1 MSSSAYSPSAPCVSL
16 VQYSSRRRPAMHA
29 VSFRF
34 HRVCLLYDMYDSG
47 LLHRVIL
54 HRTSYFPYAIQC
66 VRHSTSVPLSGA
78 MYWLHRSCL
87 HRSCLLRFF
96 ISASFG
102 CLYLHPVDRMERWFK
117 CWRACAR
124 HPQPMQGAPWRS
136 SAWKRNTAVKAC
148 MAHNTPAWFIGLV
161 CDVSVVSCYS
171 AVTVSKWSTACF
183 TAFDSGFSDRAP
195 CSTHC
200 NKSTALTASAFL
212 YLGIKSF
219 NAQPV

>member
-1 MSSSAYSPSAPCVSL
+1 M
-16 VQYSSRRRPAMHA
+16 Q
-29 VSFRF
+29 
-34 HRVCLLYDMYDSG
+34 
-47 LLHRVIL
+47 
-54 HRTSYFPYAIQC
+54 
-66 VRHSTSVPLSGA
+66 SVFA
-78 MYWLHRSCL
+78 
-87 HRSCLLRFF
+87 F
-96 ISASFG
+96 IVSASFMTCTIQAYYTVSFSIAPPIFHMQSSACGIAQASHLVVRCTG
-102 CLYLHPVDRMERWFK
+102 CIAHVCIVPVCFASSYLPPSAVCISIRSTGWKDAVCVANPILNTVDRIERWFK